1 MGVTGVDE
9 FDMRLRQQRLDHVPE
24 VRFAGPVHLRR
35 NRQWHTDPDFDLDG
49 DVETLFS
56 TDPAEGR
63 TTLPRTS
70 PRNRSPGLGDR
81 SSLSSRGVQEVV
93 GEPVER
99 EALRESLCLELKD
112 AIPVFVFTPFGAS
125 SLLPQRVGALA
136 EMLVTSAMPVFVC
149 IAGWASVFFPK
160 KVGPFANFLLQAN
173 FRF

>member
-1 MGVTGVDE
+1 M
-9 FDMRLRQQRLDHVPE
+9 
-24 VRFAGPVHLRR
+24 
-35 NRQWHTDPDFDLDG
+35 
-49 DVETLFS
+49 
-56 TDPAEGR
+56 
-63 TTLPRTS
+63 
-70 PRNRSPGLGDR
+70 
-81 SSLSSRGVQEVV
+81 V

-99 EALRESLCLELKD
+99 EAVRESLCLELKD